1 MAKNKFYVVWKGL
14 NPGIYDN
21 WAECKAQVDG
31 QEGAKYKSFE
41 NREEAAKAFE
51 AGYTHYLK
59 TASSPKAVARL
70 APEAPIG
77 NPINESL
84 AVDAACSGNPGDME
98 YRGVYTAT
106 GQEIFHI
113 GPLKEGTNNVGE
125 FLALVHGL
133 ALLQQKGSDLP
144 IYSDS
149 RNAISWVKKKKCKTL
164 LARKP
169 INEPIFDLIE
179 RAEQEIQG
187 TKRGAERKA
196 WVVKMLRA
204 ALSTSKYGRLIS
216 WAITDETIGAV
227 IQFFFDRAKAALQ
240 KQ

>member
-106 GQEIFHI
+106 GQEIFHMVPNGALLSLKKRI
-113 GPLKEGTNNVGE
+113 KASSLLSMPQPEWLVMINGNFSSFRSLKEVNS
-125 FLALVHGL
+125 HGW
-133 ALLQQKGSDLP
+133 K
-144 IYSDS
+144 
-149 RNAISWVKKKKCKTL
+149 
-164 LARKP
+164 
-169 INEPIFDLIE
+169 
-179 RAEQEIQG
+179 
-187 TKRGAERKA
+187 
-196 WVVKMLRA
+196 
-204 ALSTSKYGRLIS
+204 
-216 WAITDETIGAV
+216 
-227 IQFFFDRAKAALQ
+227 
-240 KQ
+240 